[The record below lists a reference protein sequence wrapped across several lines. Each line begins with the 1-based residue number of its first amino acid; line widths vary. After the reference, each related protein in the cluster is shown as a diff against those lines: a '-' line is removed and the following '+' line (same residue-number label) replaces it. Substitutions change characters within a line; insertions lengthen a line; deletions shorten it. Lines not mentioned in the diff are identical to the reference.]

1 MNEEVNAIL
10 QVYQQKLNTL
20 LAQNIAYE
28 AKIAV
33 LTKQVKDKQELIDG
47 GKIAETPVPPV
58 DESQGE

>member
-20 LAQNIAYE
+20 LSQNIAFE

-33 LTKQVKDKQELIDG
+33 LTNQLKAKQAKIDG
-47 GKIAETPVPPV
+47 GEVAETPVPPV